1 MRAYDLLELSGRN
14 LREAGLRNSLTT
26 LGIGVGVASLVAM
39 LSLGIGLQKL
49 ATRQLGRSGLFDTVV
64 VTSRQDSRGGRFGQA
79 APATAQP
86 KPLDDSA
93 RKSFEQMSNVAEVY
107 PNFSAVG
114 EVRLESSK
122 EDGHFT
128 VVGGLPDS
136 ARGSESFDDFQGTFF
151 SGRDAQEAIILG
163 DFGRELLGLPP
174 EPRNSDQ
181 KLTTEQANQLLGK
194 YVVLR
199 YHERESSPNSTDA
212 SKPATSPPSAS
223 KPAASK
229 TGAAQDAKQ
238 DSKSAE
244 QSADQSRDSQAEA
257 MPSFNLLPRQLRL
270 KIVGIVASEPN
281 RGLRQGRTPVFLP
294 ITLAESLNMIQAGDL
309 RNILRPAQG
318 KTYIALIVRVAKS
331 KAVTQVEEDIKKQG
345 FGTFSIVDAS
355 TGIRRFFLF
364 LDMFLAIF
372 SSMALAV
379 ASLGI
384 VNTLVM
390 AILERRREIG
400 IMKALGASDGDV
412 KRIFFVEA
420 GTMGILGGALGAGLG
435 WAIGRVINF
444 ATNIYLQRQDFRPE
458 NFWVVPWWLVAV
470 ALGFSVVVSLGAG
483 LYPASRA
490 ARLDPV
496 QALRHE

>member
-1 MRAYDLLELSGRN
+1 VRAYDLLELAGRN

-64 VTSRQDSRGGRFGQA
+64 VTSRQDSRGARFSQA
-79 APATAQP
+79 PVTTAQP
-86 KPLDDSA
+86 KPLDDGA
-93 RKSFEQMSNVAEVY
+93 RKSFEQMANVAEVY

-114 EVRLESSK
+114 DIRLESSK

-128 VVGGLPDS
+128 VVGGLPAS
-136 ARGSESFDDFQGTFF
+136 ARESESFDDFQGTFF
-151 SGRDAQEAIILG
+151 SGQNVPEAIIQAE
-163 DFGRELLGLPP
+163 FGRELLGVPP
-174 EPRNSDQ
+174 EPRSSDQ
-181 KLTTEQANQLLGK
+181 KLTTDQANQLLGK
-194 YVVLR
+194 YIVLR
-199 YHERESSPNSTDA
+199 YQEREVQSAPAKPADA
-212 SKPATSPPSAS
+212 PPATSKPAVPKA
-223 KPAASK
+223 
-229 TGAAQDAKQ
+229 G
-238 DSKSAE
+238 
-244 QSADQSRDSQAEA
+244 ADQTTSNDAQTNDAQSETL
-257 MPSFNLLPRQLRL
+257 PSFNLLPRQLRL
-270 KIVGIVASEPN
+270 KVVGIVTSEPN
-281 RGLRQGRTPVFLP
+281 RGLRQGRTLVFLP
-294 ITLAESLNMIQAGDL
+294 IAQAESLNMVQAGDL
-309 RNILRPAQG
+309 RNFLRPSQS

-331 KAVTQVEEDIKKQG
+331 KAVTQVEDEIKKQG
-345 FGTFSIVDAS
+345 FGAFSIVDAS
-355 TGIRRFFLF
+355 AGLRKFFWF
-364 LDMFLAIF
+364 LDMFLGIF

-420 GTMGILGGALGAGLG
+420 GTMGILGGALGVGLG
-435 WAIGRVINF
+435 WAIGRVINL
-444 ATNIYLQRQDFRPE
+444 ATNFYLRQQDFRPE
-458 NFWVVPWWLVAV
+458 NFWVVPWWLVAF
-470 ALGFSVVVSLGAG
+470 ALGFSVFVSLVAG

-490 ARLDPV
+490 AKLDPV